1 MIKFGNQTEE
11 PSTWFSE
18 EADWNTPDGSVIAVW
33 EGCILKEE
41 EYSDFI
47 SFVKKEIDSEVEP
60 VGSFK
65 TAEDM
70 TVFVF
75 LVKTNVARF
84 STWRF
89 KLPGMSWWFDMFW
102 RVNGGRSVSEIEIVP
117 IITKLG
123 LKINGVTQDVYDEV
137 ES

>member
-33 EGCILKEE
+33 EGSVITEE
-41 EYSDFI
+41 EHPDFI

-60 VGSFK
+60 IGSFK

-89 KLPGMSWWFDMFW
+89 KLPGMRWWFDMFW
-102 RVNGGRSVSEIEIVP
+102 RVNGGRNVSEIEIVP

>member
-1 MIKFGNQTEE
+1 MRRLFSQTDE

-18 EADWNTPDGSVIAVW
+18 EEDWNTPDGKVIAVW

-47 SFVKKEIDSEVEP
+47 SFVKNEIDSDVEP
-60 VGSFK
+60 IGSFK
-65 TAEDM
+65 TAEDRS
-70 TVFVF
+70 VFVF

-89 KLPGMSWWFDMFW
+89 RLPGMRWWFDMFW
-102 RVNGGRSVSEIEIVP
+102 DVNGGRSVSEMEIVP
-117 IITKLG
+117 IIAKLG

>member
-33 EGCILKEE
+33 EGCVITEE
-41 EYSDFI
+41 EHPDFI

-60 VGSFK
+60 IGSFK

-89 KLPGMSWWFDMFW
+89 KLPGMRWWFDMFW
-102 RVNGGRSVSEIEIVP
+102 RVNGGRSVSEMEIIP

-123 LKINGVTQDVYDEV
+123 LKINGVTEDVYDEV

>member
-1 MIKFGNQTEE
+1 MIKLGNQTEE

-18 EADWNTPDGSVIAVW
+18 ETDWNTPDGSVIAVW
-33 EGCILKEE
+33 EGCVITEE
-41 EYSDFI
+41 EHPDFI

-60 VGSFK
+60 IGSFK

-89 KLPGMSWWFDMFW
+89 KLPGMRWWFDMFW
-102 RVNGGRSVSEIEIVP
+102 RVNGGRSVSEMEIVP

-123 LKINGVTQDVYDEV
+123 LTINGVTEDVYDEV